1 MNKGPI
7 PRRGQLLQEWSA
19 GSVVFHT
26 KNGNMVFLLLHYPA
40 GHWDFPKG
48 KIEKGEDELATVRRE
63 VAEET
68 GIIDLSIVDGFRRVI
83 EYHYRRGASL
93 IHKQV
98 SYYLAETRTEDIKL
112 SHEHTGYEWLPL
124 HDSYT
129 RVSFENSRR
138 VLREGNEFLSAA
150 RSKSRNGSL

>member
-1 MNKGPI
+1 M
-7 PRRGQLLQEWSA
+7 LEEWSA

-26 KNGNMVFLLLHYPA
+26 EDRNRLFLLLHYPA

-63 VAEET
+63 IAEET
-68 GIIDLSIVDGFRRVI
+68 GITDLSIVDGFRRVI
-83 EYHYRRGASL
+83 EYHYRRGGSL

-98 SYYLAETRTEDIKL
+98 SYYFAETWTKAIKL
-112 SHEHTGYEWLPL
+112 SHEHTGYQWLSL
-124 HDSYT
+124 HDSYN

-150 RSKSRNGSL
+150 RSKSRNGSQ